1 MPVRYHNFGGR
12 LGWNLQKRFPGLS
25 SESYL
30 KLQFLTRNKL
40 QEKYIEYF
48 LKGKEA

>member
-30 KLQFLTRNKL
+30 KLEVYRVFF
-40 QEKYIEYF
+40 EGE
-48 LKGKEA
+48 GDPSASCGEP

>member
-12 LGWNLQKRFPGLS
+12 LGWNLQKRFPKLS

-30 KLQFLTRNKL
+30 KLQFLTRNTL
-40 QEKYIEYF
+40 QKKYID
-48 LKGKEA
+48 